1 MENPVFIGL
10 SRQVALRSQ
19 MDLIANNIANMST
32 PGYRAQ
38 NMVFTEYL
46 ATPEGKQNE
55 ISDVEQNISQ
65 VLDYGHYQD
74 SRPGAMEFT
83 GNELNVALA
92 GPGYLG
98 VQAPDGETAY
108 SRNGIFQINLNG
120 ELVTGQG
127 MPVLDEGG
135 GIISI
140 PEDSR
145 FIKIGEDGSIATD
158 QGVVGKLM
166 VSEFENQQDLEAF
179 GDNLYK
185 TDAAPQEPVNTRVKQ
200 GMIEGSNVQPVLEM
214 TRMIEVSRAYQST
227 QNMLKSEHDRQR
239 SMISKLT
246 RAN

>member
-1 MENPVFIGL
+1 MENPIFIGL

-46 ATPEGKQNE
+46 ATPKGKEDE
-55 ISDVEQNISQ
+55 ISDVERTISQ

-74 SRPGAMEFT
+74 TAPGPMEFT
-83 GNELNVALA
+83 GNQMNVALS

-108 SRNGIFQINLNG
+108 SRNGIFQVNVNG
-120 ELVTGQG
+120 ELVTGTG
-127 MPVLDEGG
+127 LKVLDEGG
-135 GIISI
+135 GIITI
-140 PEDSR
+140 PDDAGH
-145 FIKIGEDGSIATD
+145 ITIGEDGSIATD
-158 QGVVGKLM
+158 EGVVGKLM
-166 VSEFENQQDLEAF
+166 VSEFENLQDLEAF

-185 TDAAPQEPVNTRVKQ
+185 TDADPLEAENTRVMQ
-200 GMIEGSNVQPVLEM
+200 GMIEGSNVKPVLEM

-239 SMISKLT
+239 TMLQRLT
-246 RAN
+246 RNN

>member
-1 MENPVFIGL
+1 MENPIFIGL

-46 ATPEGKQNE
+46 ALPDGKQNE
-55 ISDVEQNISQ
+55 ISEVERTISQ

-74 SRPGAMEFT
+74 TAPGPMEFT
-83 GNELNVALA
+83 GNPLNAGLA
-92 GPGYLG
+92 GPGYFG

-108 SRNGIFQINLNG
+108 SRNGIFQINANG

-127 MPVLDEGG
+127 LHVLDEGG
-135 GIISI
+135 GIITI
-140 PEDSR
+140 PDEGGP
-145 FIKIGEDGSIATD
+145 ITIGEDGSIANED
-158 QGVVGKLM
+158 GVLGKLM
-166 VSEFENQQDLEAF
+166 VSEFENLQELEAF

-185 TDAAPQEPVNTRVKQ
+185 TDAAPQEAINTRVKQ
-200 GMIEGSNVQPVLEM
+200 GMIEGSNVKPVLEM

-239 SMISKLT
+239 SMLQRLT
-246 RAN
+246 SNN